1 MSASPAFTLTKP
13 SGTALLQAC
22 KAIST
27 ALSTSAGVME
37 GVYLDIL
44 RAQREHAPLS
54 GRSEA
59 ARQPSAEALAA
70 LGRLDAA
77 LPWRGF
83 PPERDA
89 RVASLFA
96 ALPQR
101 AGRQGNRRPLKRF
114 GSHGS
119 SVIPSFK
126 EDNLVLFPSSKSP
139 FPLKW
144 F

>member
-59 ARQPSAEALAA
+59 ARPAVRRGASSPRKVGRGPAMEGLPSRTGRSCCFAVRCATAARGATGKSPAAEAVWLS
-70 LGRLDAA
+70 RLF
-77 LPWRGF
+77 GY
-83 PPERDA
+83 PE
-89 RVASLFA
+89 F
-96 ALPQR
+96 
-101 AGRQGNRRPLKRF
+101 
-114 GSHGS
+114 
-119 SVIPSFK
+119 
-126 EDNLVLFPSSKSP
+126 
-139 FPLKW
+139 
-144 F
+144 